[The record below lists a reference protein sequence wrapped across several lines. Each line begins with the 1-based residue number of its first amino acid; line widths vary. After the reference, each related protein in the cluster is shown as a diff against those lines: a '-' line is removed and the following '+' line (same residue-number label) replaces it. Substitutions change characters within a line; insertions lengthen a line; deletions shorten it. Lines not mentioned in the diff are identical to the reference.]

1 MELERLKEIFK
12 KYVDTF
18 DTSERAIERKY
29 VHSLRVMDLCD
40 MLAKANNCNEK
51 DIELANIIGLL
62 HDYGR
67 FPQWTK
73 YKTYNDLTS
82 IDHADLGVELLFDNN
97 EIEKFFKEKEYYD
110 EIYDAIKYHNKHKKT
125 LKDKFSVHNKKLL
138 DLVRDADKIDILY
151 ILSTNKDLVYEDD
164 KEISEEIKKDFL
176 NRINLERTTIDNK
189 SENLLLHLS
198 MIYDLNY
205 KESYKYIYDNNLI
218 EKIYNNVD
226 DKEKFKEYFDYIN
239 EFIKEKVGNLC

>member
-1 MELERLKEIFK
+1 MDLERLKESFK

-18 DTSERAIERKY
+18 DTSEKAIKRKY
-29 VHSLRVMDLCD
+29 IHSLRVMEICD
-40 MLAKANNCNEK
+40 MLAKANNYNEK

-73 YKTYNDLTS
+73 HKTYNDLIS

-97 EIEKFFKEKEYYD
+97 EIENFFKEKEYYD

-125 LKDKFSVHNKKLL
+125 LKDNFSVHNKKLL

-164 KEISEEIKKDFL
+164 KEISEKIRNDFL
-176 NRINLERTTIDNK
+176 NRINLERITIDNK

-218 EKIYNNVD
+218 EKICNNLD
-226 DKEKFKEYFDYIN
+226 NKEKFKEYFDYIK
-239 EFIKEKVGNLC
+239 EFLKEKVGNLC